1 MRCNRKQLAEF
12 LGYDVRTIDAMVEKG
27 MPYVKRPGEGSSK
40 SWVFDTARVFDW
52 LTGND
57 LNEKLK
63 EVKLRI
69 VTATAT
75 MREYELA
82 VKTGEFVRV
91 DDVIENFEEVLMNIK
106 SRFHAIPGRFA
117 QLIAVESDPA
127 VIQRILAEEV
137 DDILKL
143 LDDPT
148 LAFRD

>member
-91 DDVIENFEEVLMNIK
+91 DDVSENFEEVLMNFK
-106 SRFHAIPGRFA
+106 SRFLAIPGRLA